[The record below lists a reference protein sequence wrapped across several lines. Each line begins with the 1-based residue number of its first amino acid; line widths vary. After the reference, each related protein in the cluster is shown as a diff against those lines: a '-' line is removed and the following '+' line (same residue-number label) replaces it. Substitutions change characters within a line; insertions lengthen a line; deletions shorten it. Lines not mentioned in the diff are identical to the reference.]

1 MIVINGRTRAVADET
16 ITDPVQR
23 VLADRGVADAGHD
36 QVYHLSAANG
46 RSDEWPSAIAS
57 LDLPAGRQVVLI
69 PPDDAQLTLCLAAA
83 LYRRTGV
90 FPVIAR
96 LSELVTG
103 EA

>member
-1 MIVINGRTRAVADET
+1 MIVINGRSRAPAAEM
-16 ITDPVQR
+16 
-23 VLADRGVADAGHD
+23 LADLVERVTADRTWADAGHD
-36 QVYHLSAANG
+36 QVYHLSAATG

-57 LDLPAGRQVVLI
+57 LDLPAGCQVVLI